1 MSRCVAGEFAGK
13 RLQYTE
19 ETLFTGEKII
29 DLMNGKNAYPEFELE
44 LKELLMYSKNNS
56 VNYTICNGK

>member
-1 MSRCVAGEFAGK
+1 
-13 RLQYTE
+13 
-19 ETLFTGEKII
+19 
-29 DLMNGKNAYPEFELE
+29 MNGKNAYPEFELE